1 MFISAA
7 GLLLLGCF
15 LLQSSFLCWGQCV
28 ANTDLLFSDSLFFF
42 FFVFFPCSFPPFF
55 PGLAGPLI
63 FTIIWGIM
71 MFMVNIFGVV
81 TVKSE
86 STKGLKIFAASLF
99 FMGLLLFVG
108 IGLGAQDAN
117 KTIDNKVRA
126 CGGACQE

>member
-1 MFISAA
+1 M
-7 GLLLLGCF
+7 LG
-15 LLQSSFLCWGQCV
+15 QYV
-28 ANTDLLFSDSLFFF
+28 ANTDPLFSVSVSVFSPPVLSL
-42 FFVFFPCSFPPFF
+42 S
-55 PGLAGPLI
+55 GLAGPLI
-63 FTIIWGIM
+63 FTIVWGIM

-126 CGGACQE
+126 CCGAGQE